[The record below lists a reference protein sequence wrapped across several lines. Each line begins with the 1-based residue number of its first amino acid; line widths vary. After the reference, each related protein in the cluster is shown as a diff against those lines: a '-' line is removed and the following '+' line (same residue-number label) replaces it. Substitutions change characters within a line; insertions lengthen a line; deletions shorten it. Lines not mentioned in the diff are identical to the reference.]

1 MVCHNGSLDNDYAG
15 PGIENPHPF
24 DGASTL
30 SCSTCHGGNP
40 EAETQLAAHVPPP
53 PEIGDDAQLLVDRE
67 AYFNRLT
74 LAGIDKFDDY
84 TVDGVTYT
92 ALDYLQ
98 FINPGDLR
106 VVTLSRGC
114 GQCHENH
121 AEDVAGSLLATEAG
135 IFSGASFAIGLE
147 NKRAPLVDLYQDTA
161 SEYSFRAVDDAN
173 FGVLTPAVG
182 DVDALIEYPVYSKFG
197 DAGANA
203 IFNNNAYLASALDDD
218 IGPDRRVI
226 DGSPLANLFH
236 EQVSFTCGDCH
247 LGSAGANNRAG
258 DFRSSGCTACHMA
271 YSLGGRSGSNDPL
284 VDKLEPLDPDDIDEP
299 ERPHPR
305 AHRIASVAKTTTSGA
320 SVPGIDD
327 HTCAGC
333 HQGSNRTVMQYWG
346 IRLDQNA
353 DVRNHRQYPANPVT
367 STTTHADTRL
377 FDPAVGNHT
386 FNGRN
391 GNQYLLKED
400 YDGDGRDDTPED
412 VHYQAGLGCI
422 DCHGSFD
429 LHGGDTSTPGTELS
443 SRMEQQTAIRCENC
457 HGTIDA
463 YAVTQSGTAYDGTT
477 KDLALDSKGNL
488 LDHVFRAQDGSFY
501 LRSRL
506 TGLVHYLPQ
515 THDVTVDTGKVH
527 PTSNQ
532 PLYSAK
538 ASYAMGRADSDPS
551 NGIGPHQNYGVT
563 AGFSHTDQMDCASCH
578 ASWTNTCMGCHL
590 GGEYNTGANYSNI
603 TGERIVYKQTNADF
617 TYQSPL
623 YFQLGV
629 NAKGKIT
636 QFSANTKV
644 FYHWEDKN
652 NQLSQVFWFADRNGG
667 SSNPGSGFPSLSHN
681 AFMAHSI
688 RGKVDSQR
696 EGPRYCVA
704 CHMTTE
710 ALANYG
716 AQYDSFRSAM
726 QNADWAAL
734 DFQVL
739 KQHFGQNPG
748 NQLNSPLYPHMVAG
762 LGTGLFLFDDQGAPV
777 NPLDTNPNRV
787 GAGGIAPSTNFSAA
801 RVRLNLDRIVEPSGV
816 TNGSSNHAWLTP
828 NAGSA
833 LRDGANDPS
842 MAGPLG
848 ETLIRKLTDPATG
861 IVLDSWI
868 DANGA
873 SQGSASTYVG
883 GP

>member
-1 MVCHNGSLDNDYAG
+1 
-15 PGIENPHPF
+15 
-24 DGASTL
+24 
-30 SCSTCHGGNP
+30 
-40 EAETQLAAHVPPP
+40 
-53 PEIGDDAQLLVDRE
+53 
-67 AYFNRLT
+67 
-74 LAGIDKFDDY
+74 
-84 TVDGVTYT
+84 
-92 ALDYLQ
+92 
-98 FINPGDLR
+98 
-106 VVTLSRGC
+106 
-114 GQCHENH
+114 
-121 AEDVAGSLLATEAG
+121 
-135 IFSGASFAIGLE
+135 
-147 NKRAPLVDLYQDTA
+147 
-161 SEYSFRAVDDAN
+161 
-173 FGVLTPAVG
+173 
-182 DVDALIEYPVYSKFG
+182 
-197 DAGANA
+197 
-203 IFNNNAYLASALDDD
+203 
-218 IGPDRRVI
+218 
-226 DGSPLANLFH
+226 
-236 EQVSFTCGDCH
+236 
-247 LGSAGANNRAG
+247 
-258 DFRSSGCTACHMA
+258 
-271 YSLGGRSGSNDPL
+271 
-284 VDKLEPLDPDDIDEP
+284 
-299 ERPHPR
+299 
-305 AHRIASVAKTTTSGA
+305 
-320 SVPGIDD
+320 
-327 HTCAGC
+327 
-333 HQGSNRTVMQYWG
+333 
-346 IRLDQNA
+346 
-353 DVRNHRQYPANPVT
+353 
-367 STTTHADTRL
+367 
-377 FDPAVGNHT
+377 
-386 FNGRN
+386 
-391 GNQYLLKED
+391 
-400 YDGDGRDDTPED
+400 
-412 VHYQAGLGCI
+412 
-422 DCHGSFD
+422 
-429 LHGGDTSTPGTELS
+429 
-443 SRMEQQTAIRCENC
+443 
-457 HGTIDA
+457 
-463 YAVTQSGTAYDGTT
+463 
-477 KDLALDSKGNL
+477 
-488 LDHVFRAQDGSFY
+488 VFRAQDGSFY